1 LDFWSQGHARYPDFK
16 HKRTQEALWLN
27 NNLKPPWVESKLVAM
42 APGSVQVSIFQR
54 NIQLA
59 RYAKAGHYEMVLKLF
74 QQLQQEEVTIPDR
87 FTFVPV
93 LNACASLRALA
104 EGRHIHAQIV
114 QSGFESDVYIGNSLV
129 DMYAK
134 CGSMEDS
141 WRVFS
146 RMPTRDSVAWNAL
159 ISGYVKCGQGH
170 KALALAQEMQQE
182 GLEPG
187 AVTFVAVLNACASV
201 LALEEGRRVHEHVIR
216 SGLESNLF
224 VGNSLVDMYVKC
236 KSLEEAWR
244 VFNRMPTRNVVS
256 WNAMILGHVKCGY
269 GRKALEVSQQMQQEG
284 VEPNTL
290 TFVGALN
297 ACASLAALEEGRH
310 LHQQIIQ
317 SGCESDVLVGNSL
330 VDMYA
335 KCGSIE
341 DAWRVFS
348 RMQAHDVFAWS
359 AIILGYV
366 KCGQGKKALELV
378 QQMQLEGVK
387 PDPGIFVAVLNA
399 CASVM
404 ALAEGKL
411 IHSQIIQNGCES
423 DIFVG
428 SSLVDMYSKCGCIS
442 DAWKVFNRMSSR
454 NVVAWNAM
462 ILGFV
467 KSGQGQKSLELFRQM
482 EQKGVEPDPVTFVGV
497 LNACASVSALEEGR
511 HIHQQIIQ
519 SGLESAVFVGSSLLD
534 MYAKCGSI
542 EDAQKVFNKMP
553 MHDVVTWTAMLKGY
567 AMHGLGK
574 EALRHFE
581 QMSQAGVE
589 MDQVTFISLLSACT
603 HAGLVDEGLC
613 YFESMGSVY
622 GVPATVEH
630 YACIVDLLGRAG
642 HLQEAEDF
650 ISTMSCEPAVSVLVA
665 LLGACRIHHNV
676 EMGERIARQLVEL
689 DPGNVASYVL
699 LSNIYAAAGKW
710 DLSASV
716 QQQRLEKGRKKQPGP
731 TWIEVNNEI
740 HTFVVDD
747 QDHPQ
752 MVEIH
757 A

>member
-1 LDFWSQGHARYPDFK
+1 
-16 HKRTQEALWLN
+16 
-27 NNLKPPWVESKLVAM
+27 
-42 APGSVQVSIFQR
+42 
-54 NIQLA
+54 
-59 RYAKAGHYEMVLKLF
+59 
-74 QQLQQEEVTIPDR
+74 
-87 FTFVPV
+87 
-93 LNACASLRALA
+93 
-104 EGRHIHAQIV
+104 
-114 QSGFESDVYIGNSLV
+114 
-129 DMYAK
+129 MYAK
-134 CGSMEDS
+134 CGSIEDS

-187 AVTFVAVLNACASV
+187 AVTFVAVLNAY
-201 LALEEGRRVHEHVIR
+201 
-216 SGLESNLF
+216 
-224 VGNSLVDMYVKC
+224 MYVKC

-269 GRKALEVSQQMQQEG
+269 GQKALELSQQMQQEG

-290 TFVGALN
+290 TFVGVLN

-348 RMQAHDVFAWS
+348 RMHVHDMFAWS

-366 KCGQGKKALELV
+366 KCGQGKKALE
-378 QQMQLEGVK
+378 
-387 PDPGIFVAVLNA
+387 
-399 CASVM
+399 
-404 ALAEGKL
+404 
-411 IHSQIIQNGCES
+411 
-423 DIFVG
+423 
-428 SSLVDMYSKCGCIS
+428 
-442 DAWKVFNRMSSR
+442 VFNRMSSP

-462 ILGFV
+462 ILGFL
-467 KSGQGQKSLELFRQM
+467 KSGQGQKSLELFQQM

-511 HIHQQIIQ
+511 RIHQQIIQ

-542 EDAQKVFNKMP
+542 QDAQKVFNKMP

-581 QMSQAGVE
+581 QMSQADVE

-650 ISTMSCEPAVSVLVA
+650 ISTMSCEPAASVWVA
-665 LLGACRIHHNV
+665 LLGACRIHHNM
-676 EMGERIARQLVEL
+676 EMGERIAKQLVEL
-689 DPGNVASYVL
+689 DPGN
-699 LSNIYAAAGKW
+699 
-710 DLSASV
+710 
-716 QQQRLEKGRKKQPGP
+716 PGP

-757 A
+757 AELKRLSGQMKDAGYVPVTKLVLHDVEEEEKLFQSCHHSEKLAIAYGLISTPPYTPLRIFKNLRICGDCHTFTKFIANVVKREIIVRDANCFHHFQDGHCSCRDYW

>member
-1 LDFWSQGHARYPDFK
+1 
-16 HKRTQEALWLN
+16 
-27 NNLKPPWVESKLVAM
+27 
-42 APGSVQVSIFQR
+42 
-54 NIQLA
+54 
-59 RYAKAGHYEMVLKLF
+59 
-74 QQLQQEEVTIPDR
+74 
-87 FTFVPV
+87 
-93 LNACASLRALA
+93 
-104 EGRHIHAQIV
+104 
-114 QSGFESDVYIGNSLV
+114 
-129 DMYAK
+129 MYAK
-134 CGSMEDS
+134 CGSIEDS

-187 AVTFVAVLNACASV
+187 AVTFVAVLNAY
-201 LALEEGRRVHEHVIR
+201 
-216 SGLESNLF
+216 
-224 VGNSLVDMYVKC
+224 MYVKC

-269 GRKALEVSQQMQQEG
+269 GRKALELSQQMQQEG

-290 TFVGALN
+290 TFVGVLN

-341 DAWRVFS
+341 DAWT
-348 RMQAHDVFAWS
+348 
-359 AIILGYV
+359 
-366 KCGQGKKALELV
+366 
-378 QQMQLEGVK
+378 
-387 PDPGIFVAVLNA
+387 
-399 CASVM
+399 
-404 ALAEGKL
+404 
-411 IHSQIIQNGCES
+411 
-423 DIFVG
+423 
-428 SSLVDMYSKCGCIS
+428 
-442 DAWKVFNRMSSR
+442 VFNRMSSR

-462 ILGFV
+462 ILGFL
-467 KSGQGQKSLELFRQM
+467 KSGQGQKSLELFQQM

-511 HIHQQIIQ
+511 RIHQQIIQ

-650 ISTMSCEPAVSVLVA
+650 ISTMSCEPAASVWVA
-665 LLGACRIHHNV
+665 LLGACRIHHNM
-676 EMGERIARQLVEL
+676 EMGERIAKQLVEL
-689 DPGNVASYVL
+689 DPGN
-699 LSNIYAAAGKW
+699 
-710 DLSASV
+710 
-716 QQQRLEKGRKKQPGP
+716 PGP

-757 A
+757 AELKRLSGQMKDAGYVPDTKLVLHDVEEEEKLFRSCHHSEKLAIAYGLISTPPYTPLRIFKNLRICGDCHTFTKFIANVVKREIIVRDANCFHHFQDGHCSCRDYW